1 METVDFCLYIALL
14 TFLLGSMTLQHI
26 QNARLAKACQEET
39 NTTFRL
45 LMQIMVM
52 CTAMQHD
59 LSRVADKYAGVEP
72 NGTHVKNTWTVV
84 RTSETETEDADAS
97 EESEAQA

>member
-26 QNARLAKACQEET
+26 QNARLAKACQEEAD
-39 NTTFRL
+39 TTLKL
-45 LMQIMVM
+45 LMQVMVM

-72 NGTHVKNTWTVV
+72 NGTHVKSTWTIVQ
-84 RTSETETEDADAS
+84 TGETTEDTDAS